1 MIAQDALDR
10 LDALPR
16 RELAFTPT
24 PLLPAGN
31 LRAALGP
38 DAPAILMKMDAWTG
52 LGLGGNKVRKLE
64 FVLAPEQLE
73 GIDTL
78 ITTGGPQ
85 SNHARATAAAAARL
99 GMKCILVVNGMPPDP
114 PTGNALLHL
123 LFGADI
129 RTVGTREERAP
140 AMEEAAREVEAA
152 GGKAA
157 IIPLG
162 ASTPLGAL
170 GYVRAAREIHEQF
183 LATGGWPR
191 GRTWIFVSASS
202 CGTLAGIVL
211 GSALLGLGNVRLVG
225 VSADVPEREM
235 LEVTGALAVGA
246 GELLGWTG
254 TVPEGLYLPD
264 VDRIGAGYGIPTEA
278 SDEATTLFA
287 RREGVVLDPVYT
299 GKVAAGMLAW
309 IREGRVPFTDT
320 VVFWH
325 TGGHPALL
333 A

>member
-1 MIAQDALDR
+1 MTAQNAFDR
-10 LDALPR
+10 LDTLPR
-16 RELAFTPT
+16 RDLAFTPT
-24 PLLPAGN
+24 PLLHAEN

-38 DAPAILMKMDAWTG
+38 EAPVILMKMDAWTG
-52 LGLGGNKVRKLE
+52 LGLGGNKIRKLE
-64 FVLAPEQLE
+64 FVLAPERLE
-73 GIDTL
+73 GVDTL

-85 SNHARATAAAAARL
+85 SNHCRATAAAAARL
-99 GMKCILVVNGMPPDP
+99 GMKCILVVNGTPPDP

-123 LFGADI
+123 LLGAEI
-129 RTVGTREERAP
+129 RSVETREERAP

-157 IIPLG
+157 IVPLG
-162 ASTPLGAL
+162 ASTPLGSL

-183 LATGGWPR
+183 LAAGGWPP

-202 CGTLAGIVL
+202 CGTLAGLVL
-211 GSALLGLGNVRLVG
+211 GSTLLGLDNVRIVG
-225 VSADVPEREM
+225 VSADVSEGEM
-235 LEVTGALAVGA
+235 RDVTGALAAEG

-254 TVPEGLYLPD
+254 RVPEGLYLPD

-278 SDEATTLFA
+278 SDEATSIFA
-287 RREGVVLDPVYT
+287 RSEGVVLDPVYT
-299 GKVAAGMLAW
+299 GKVAAGMMAW
-309 IREGRVPFTDT
+309 IREGRVPSDDT